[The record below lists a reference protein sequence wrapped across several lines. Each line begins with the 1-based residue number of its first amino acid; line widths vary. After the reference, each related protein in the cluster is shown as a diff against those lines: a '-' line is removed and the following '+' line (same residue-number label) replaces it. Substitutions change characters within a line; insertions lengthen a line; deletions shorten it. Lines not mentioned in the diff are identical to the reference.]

1 MTEHTTVNVLPAAN
15 PVDLTGR
22 QEYHSHHPNTHYV
35 SGPSSTTVS
44 TVTTTKQSGCCC
56 SEDCIGVT
64 IFSIYG
70 LSLLVARVAALGFF
84 ITGCIFL
91 AEENTHIPSCASH
104 YQGWAIAMTVL
115 FGLFVFK
122 KDDEKDSNR
131 STGSNASMMAVIGTG
146 LVIVMLMSGLI
157 AGLGYRDV
165 YHKTPETCDV
175 SGIPQLIT
183 WTEWILC
190 YYLAMFSLYSFA
202 FLSLLVASRC

>member
-1 MTEHTTVNVLPAAN
+1 MTEHTTVTVLPAAN
-15 PVDLTGR
+15 PVNLTGR
-22 QEYHSHHPNTHYV
+22 QAHETHHSDTHYV
-35 SGPSSTTVS
+35 SGPSSTTV
-44 TVTTTKQSGCCC
+44 TTPSESGCCC

-84 ITGCIFL
+84 ITGCISL

-104 YQGWAIAMTVL
+104 YKGWAIAMTVL
-115 FGLFVFK
+115 FGLFVFQK
-122 KDDEKDSNR
+122 NEDKN
-131 STGSNASMMAVIGTG
+131 TGSSRTESVMAAIGAA
-146 LVIVMLMSGLI
+146 LVMVMLMSGLI

-175 SGIPQLIT
+175 SDIPQLIT

-190 YYLAMFSLYSFA
+190 YYLTMFSLYTMA
-202 FLSLLVASRC
+202 FLSLLVMSFMS

>member
-1 MTEHTTVNVLPAAN
+1 MTEHTTVNVLPATN

-22 QEYHSHHPNTHYV
+22 QAYDTHNSGTNYV
-35 SGPSSTTVS
+35 SGPRTT
-44 TVTTTKQSGCCC
+44 TVTTTSKSGCC
-56 SEDCIGVT
+56 SEDCIGIT

-84 ITGCIFL
+84 ITGCISL

-104 YQGWAIAMTVL
+104 YKGWAIAMTVL
-115 FGLFVFK
+115 FGLFVFQK
-122 KDDEKDSNR
+122 NEDKN
-131 STGSNASMMAVIGTG
+131 TGTSRTESVMAVIGAA

-165 YHKTPETCDV
+165 YNKTPETCDV

-190 YYLAMFSLYSFA
+190 YYLATFSLYTFA
-202 FLSLLVASRC
+202 FLTLIITSRC